1 MKAIRSISRRMA
13 IAAVAALVGGSCSC
27 ATAGFSD
34 AHGRV
39 SPAEALFP
47 LSAVR
52 LDGGPLKWQQEQN
65 RRYLLRLDPDRLL
78 SRFRSEAGL
87 KPKAPSYG
95 GWENSRRGKYPL
107 DLPGHILGFYMSGA
121 AMTVEATGDEELK
134 RRLLYIVDE
143 LDEVQN
149 AHGDGYLLPTRN
161 GRKVFSEI
169 VSGDIR
175 LYLYDRRGTC
185 GHING
190 CFAPVYV
197 ANKILLGLWRI
208 RIATGSDKA
217 WKVLLRFSDWL
228 GANVVDKLDDAALQR
243 MLVCEQGSIPET
255 FVYAFAATGDAKYRR
270 WAERLLHREPIDAL
284 AAGKKDDLVYRHGN
298 LTIPKFTSAERI
310 SRMTGDAALH
320 RAAVNA
326 WDAIVQDHT
335 WANGANA
342 HHEHWFPKNEF
353 EEKLYKG
360 KLKDGPESC
369 NSVNMLRLTEA
380 LFETE
385 PDADKMD
392 YYECVLFNH
401 LLSTHEPVLGRTA
414 YITPL
419 WPGASRSYSH
429 EFDSMWCCT
438 GTGFEAPG
446 KYAQMVYTRSADGG
460 SVRVNLFAPSTLDW
474 AERGVRLRQE
484 TAFPYGE
491 SARIRVEAAGANPKF
506 TVLVRRPAWAKDGFA
521 VYVDGQ
527 SVRLPGAGASYVP
540 IARKW
545 KAGDCIDIDFPM
557 SLWAKPLP
565 GSDRYVAFFYG
576 PLLLAAD
583 YGTAGRSPR
592 DYIANPADTTRHTW
606 RFSPVEKMPV
616 VPAAAAQDPSCCL
629 ERTTGGAA
637 AFHLKGGDT
646 LLMPMC
652 DLHFRRYNVY
662 WMLGK

>member
-1 MKAIRSISRRMA
+1 VLAVLAGVS
-13 IAAVAALVGGSCSC
+13 AAAMPSAADGAKPVP
-27 ATAGFSD
+27 
-34 AHGRV
+34 
-39 SPAEALFP
+39 PAEALFP

-52 LDGGPLKWQQEQN
+52 LVGGPLKWQQEQN

-95 GWENSRRGKYPL
+95 GWENSTRGKYPL
-107 DLPGHILGFYMSGA
+107 DLPGHILGFYMSGS

-143 LDEVQN
+143 LEEVQN
-149 AHGDGYLLPTRN
+149 AHGDGYLMPTRN
-161 GRKVFSEI
+161 GRRVFSKI

-175 LYLYDRRGTC
+175 LYLYGRRGTC

-208 RIATGSDKA
+208 YVATGSDKA
-217 WKVLLRFSDWL
+217 WKVMLRFSDWF
-228 GANVVDKLDDAALQR
+228 GANVVDRLDDAALQR

-270 WAERLLHREPIDAL
+270 WAERLLHREPVDAL

-298 LTIPKFTSAERI
+298 LTIPKFTAAERV
-310 SRMTGDAALH
+310 SRITGDAALH

-342 HHEHWFPKNEF
+342 HYEHWFPKSEF

-360 KLKDGPESC
+360 KRKDGPESC

-385 PDADKMD
+385 PAADKMD

-401 LLSTHEPVLGRTA
+401 LLSTHEPILGRTA

-429 EFDSMWCCT
+429 EFNSMWCCT

-491 SARIRVEAAGANPKF
+491 SARIRIETVGERPAF
-506 TVLVRRPAWAKDGFA
+506 TVLVRRPAWARDGFA
-521 VYVDGQ
+521 VRVNGLD
-527 SVRLPGAGASYVP
+527 VRLHGVGASYVP
-540 IARKW
+540 IDREW

-565 GSDRYVAFFYG
+565 GSDRYVAFFFG
-576 PLLLAAD
+576 PTLLAAD
-583 YGTAGRSPR
+583 YGTAGRNPQ

-606 RFSPVEKMPV
+606 RFSPVENMPT
-616 VPAAAAQDPSCCL
+616 VPAAAAHDPSCCL
-629 ERTTGGAA
+629 ERTTGGAIS
-637 AFHLKGGDT
+637 FRLKEGDT
-646 LLMPMC
+646 LLMPMY